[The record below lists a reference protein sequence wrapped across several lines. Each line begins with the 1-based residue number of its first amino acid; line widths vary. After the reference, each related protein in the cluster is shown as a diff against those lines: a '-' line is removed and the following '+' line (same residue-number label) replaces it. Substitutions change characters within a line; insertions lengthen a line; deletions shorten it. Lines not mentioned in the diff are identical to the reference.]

1 MCYLCCTGKDSTC
14 ITHAENAGNK
24 CIDLTA
30 GCDSIELL
38 SWLGVLIS
46 CLFNSQNV
54 LSGITVNKKM
64 ILRALKPFWKTFY
77 TQVLWPLQVL
87 YVVVSFVN
95 HFSYNQ

>member
-14 ITHAENAGNK
+14 TTHAKNAGNK
-24 CIDLTA
+24 CIGSTA

-64 ILRALKPFWKTFY
+64 ILRALKPF
-77 TQVLWPLQVL
+77 
-87 YVVVSFVN
+87 
-95 HFSYNQ
+95 

>member
-38 SWLGVLIS
+38 SLSLILIS

-54 LSGITVNKKM
+54 LSGITVHKKM
-64 ILRALKPFWKTFY
+64 IFSACAKTF
-77 TQVLWPLQVL
+77 LKDLL
-87 YVVVSFVN
+87 YSGIMAITSVVCCCKFC
-95 HFSYNQ
+95 